1 MLHLAFLSSPD
12 QKKKYIDDFLIQVKS
27 GATPTWIVSDLRN
40 KFEVQNFILQQQD
53 FFEDLHVLRASEL
66 WRFLFKK
73 THPDWKLISNE
84 FLKTWIRDRLRK
96 NPEALS
102 ALSSSQSDQVVYD
115 MMNLMAPLLA
125 HPLGKTRMRE
135 WFSQN
140 PASLQRWGG
149 WYLLAEELFEALS
162 QKKRTSLYWLSG
174 FLQSDST
181 DWEVF
186 WKRPLIFDLGSQ
198 MSQVEAELIKS
209 LGQKHQVLVLAPQ
222 FESEADFDYLQ
233 KPYAFLQSHASKIE
247 KTSPSLKEKSSFE
260 TLRFSAPLAEVK
272 KACSQVRQWLDQGIS
287 ASKIAVIAPDVEQY
301 WPLLDPM
308 LGVEGIPVAKD
319 RMSRLQSFPAV
330 AEWISQMRV
339 MAKDFSYADL
349 EMASYAGEKPELR
362 FEEFYSLF
370 SEMLTEV
377 DLKRHQ
383 NIEKAFK
390 ADFSIHE
397 EIAMEEFI
405 GVSLKFWRD
414 RSNFSYLEIC
424 IRELMAHAEM
434 NISMTVSSWISY
446 LSQITAKKEICIL
459 RGHNSGVQ
467 VTNLSSADSVRLSH
481 RIFLGLT
488 ESMVQNHR
496 KSMLS
501 SEEISSI
508 SRDIGFDLSHP
519 EASTDEF
526 DLEWLSHNVEAHDV
540 YSFPQTG
547 FSGSAE
553 APSAL
558 WLSQGGG
565 EHLNVPEPT
574 VWESVKTNINDLASF
589 GGDERVE
596 QDLGIRSLPPLKLI
610 KEIPLS
616 PSSIEAY
623 RKCAFIFTSQKL
635 FRLMDFPILDL
646 DVDRRTKGLLAH
658 AMLEQMGREPR
669 QFEYSDEALR
679 EILES
684 LREPLGLGSM
694 DEFVWQSIKEKHV
707 GIAQRYLSFETAW
720 KKRYPETEVVAVEAQ
735 FEFNFKDNWKIRG
748 KIDRIDRDQQGH
760 LAVIDYKVSPGDF
773 KNYTS
778 WLKNNQIQLGLYM
791 LAIESQALPQF
802 PDNEV
807 VGAFYYVLKN
817 MNRDKGLKV
826 KEMAGSLFELDRKK
840 NSLSLEEKKKLLKDI
855 AQYVAETVQF
865 ISEGKIDPLPLDP
878 NDCVTCQWRSLCRA
892 PHLN

>member
-12 QKKKYIDDFLIQVKS
+12 QKKKHLDDFLAKIQAEHS
-27 GATPTWIVSDLRN
+27 PTWIVSDLRN
-40 KFEVQNFILQQQD
+40 KFEVQNFILEKQD
-53 FFEDLHVLRASEL
+53 YFEDLHVLRASEL

-73 THPDWKLISNE
+73 THPEWKLISNE

-96 NPEALS
+96 NPEALA
-102 ALSSSQSDQVVYD
+102 ALASSQSDQVIYD

-125 HPLGKTRMRE
+125 HPMGKTRIRE

-140 PASLQRWGG
+140 PSSLQRWGG
-149 WYLLAEELFEALS
+149 WYLLAEELFEVLTE
-162 QKKRTSLYWLSG
+162 KKRTSMYWLSG
-174 FLQSDST
+174 FLQSET
-181 DWEVF
+181 MEWELF

-198 MSQVEAELIKS
+198 ISQVEAELIKNLS
-209 LGQKHQVLVLAPQ
+209 QKHQVLVLAPQ
-222 FESEADFDYLQ
+222 FESETDFDYLQ
-233 KPYAFLQSHASKIE
+233 KPYAFLQSHAVKTEKAPSIE
-247 KTSPSLKEKSSFE
+247 NAQSSFE

-272 KACSQVRQWLDQGIS
+272 KACAQVRQWLDQGIS
-287 ASKIAVIAPDVEQY
+287 ASQIAVIAPDMEQY
-301 WPLLDPM
+301 WPLLDP
-308 LGVEGIPVAKD
+308 LFSVEGIPVAKD

-339 MAKDFSYADL
+339 TAKDFSYADL
-349 EMASYAGEKPELR
+349 EMASYTGEKPELR

-390 ADFSIHE
+390 ADFSIQDE
-397 EIAMEEFI
+397 MNMEEFI

-434 NISMTVSSWISY
+434 NVSMTVSSWIGY
-446 LSQITAKKEICIL
+446 LAQITAKKEICIQ
-459 RGHNSGVQ
+459 RGNNSGVQ
-467 VTNLSSADSVRLSH
+467 VTNLSSADSIRLSH

-501 SEEISSI
+501 SEEVGSI

-526 DLEWLSHNVEAHDV
+526 DLEWLSHNQKTQDL

-558 WLSQGGG
+558 WLSKGGS
-565 EHLNVPEPT
+565 EELSIPENT
-574 VWESVKTNINDLASF
+574 VWESIKNNINDLASF

-596 QDLGIRSLPPLKLI
+596 QDLGLKNLPRLKLI

-616 PSSIEAY
+616 PSSIESY

-658 AMLEQMGREPR
+658 AMLEQIGKEPR
-669 QFEYSDEALR
+669 KFDYSDENLR
-679 EILES
+679 EIIET

-694 DEFVWQSIKEKHV
+694 DDFVWLSIKEKHV
-707 GIAQRYLSFETAW
+707 GVAQRYLQFESAW
-720 KKRYPETEVVAVEAQ
+720 KKQYPETQVAAVEAN
-735 FEFNFKDNWKIRG
+735 FEFSFKDDWRIRG
-748 KIDRIDRDQQGH
+748 KIDRIDQDAQGR
-760 LAVIDYKVSPGDF
+760 LAVIDYKVSPGDH

-791 LAIESQALPQF
+791 LAIESNALPQF
-802 PDNEV
+802 SNQEV
-807 VGAFYYVLKN
+807 IGAFYYVLKN

-840 NSLSLEEKKKLLKDI
+840 NSLSHEDKKKLLLDI
-855 AQYVAETVQF
+855 AAYVAETVQF
-865 ISEGKIDPLPLDP
+865 ISEGRIDPIPLDP
-878 NDCVTCQWRSLCRA
+878 KDCVTCQWRSLCRA